1 MNTVKVGLRWISMLL
16 VLALLLGFTS
26 GFAAGDKETKYA
38 FITNQTNDIVV
49 LRYDEIISGN
59 KAKSAVQIYVGETKR
74 LDTTKVEGEVCAWDA
89 REGSLQPAQKID
101 CKRLQPGD
109 RWVIH

>member
-1 MNTVKVGLRWISMLL
+1 MNAFKLGVRWMSALL
-16 VLALLLGFTS
+16 MLALALGVTS
-26 GFAAGDKETKYA
+26 GLAAGDRETRYA
-38 FITNQTNDIVV
+38 FVTNQTSDIVV

-59 KAKSAVQIYVGETKR
+59 KAKSAVQVYVGETKR
-74 LDTTKVEGEVCAWDA
+74 LDTTKIEGEVCAWDA

>member
-1 MNTVKVGLRWISMLL
+1 MNTVRLSLRWICMLL
-16 VLALLLGFTS
+16 VLALVLGFAS
-26 GFAAGDKETKYA
+26 GLAAGEKETRYA

-59 KAKSAVQIYVGETKR
+59 KAKSAVQVYVGETKR
-74 LDTTKVEGEVCAWDA
+74 LDTTKLDGEVCAWDA
-89 REGSLQPAQKID
+89 REGSLKPAQQIG

-109 RWVIH
+109 HWVLH

>member
-1 MNTVKVGLRWISMLL
+1 MNTVKLGLRWISTLVVLSL
-16 VLALLLGFTS
+16 VL
-26 GFAAGDKETKYA
+26 GFASGLAAGEKETRYA
-38 FITNQTNDIVV
+38 FITNQTADIVV
-49 LRYDEIISGN
+49 LRYDEIVSGN

-74 LDTTKVEGEVCAWDA
+74 LDTTKLDGEVCAWDA